1 MAVTAE
7 KIEQRSIVITITA
20 SVSFGLIGIVIS
32 LASRSGA
39 VFLDGLFSLIFA
51 VVGVLTLYVCK
62 LVQRPRD
69 EQYPF
74 GYATFEP
81 MLNLF
86 KGILIATALLYA
98 VWTAV
103 RALMTGGQEVA
114 AVGGIIYA
122 AIAVSGGVALVVTL
136 RKLGQRSG
144 SPIVQLDAE
153 NAVIDTMISGA
164 VGVAFVATLI
174 IQNSRLSA
182 WAPYADPVIML
193 AIAAIA
199 APQPIKTIRSNW
211 RQLMGRAPDRAV
223 QDRIA
228 ALVESVLGHVPHSE
242 THLRTTEVGRYLYI
256 HLVRAGGREGA
267 DRRPPARPD
276 PAGDLRKRCQANSAT
291 WRWTS
296 ASPWTSAGR
305 SPACRRRIRRRCI
318 RPVRNR
324 PSERLPARS
333 NRSQSKR
340 TYALAH
346 SRMPRAL
353 AILRTYPTS
362 IS

>member
-1 MAVTAE
+1 MTAARME
-7 KIEQRSIVITITA
+7 RISIIITIVA
-20 SVSFGLIGIVIS
+20 SVTFGLIGVVIS
-32 LASRSGA
+32 LASSSGA

-51 VVGVLTLYVCK
+51 VVGLLTLYVSK

-86 KGILIATALLYA
+86 KGILITTALLYA

-114 AVGGIIYA
+114 AIGGIIYA
-122 AIAVSGGVALVVTL
+122 AIAVTGGVALAVVLRTL
-136 RKLGQRSG
+136 GRKSG
-144 SPIVQLDAE
+144 SPIVQLDAQ

-199 APQPIKTIRSNW
+199 APQPIKTIRANW

-228 ALVESVLGHVPHSE
+228 ALVESVIARVPHSE

-256 HLVRAGGREGA
+256 HLYVIVPEDSTEPIDVRLH
-267 DRRPPARPD
+267 D
-276 PAGDLRKRCQANSAT
+276 
-291 WRWTS
+291 
-296 ASPWTSAGR
+296 
-305 SPACRRRIRRRCI
+305 RIRREI
-318 RPVRNR
+318 FEQLSGEFSHLALDVGFTMDVRWAVSSV
-324 PSERLPARS
+324 PSEDQETVYPAGS
-333 NRSQSKR
+333 PP
-340 TYALAH
+340 AG
-346 SRMPRAL
+346 
-353 AILRTYPTS
+353 
-362 IS
+362 

>member
-1 MAVTAE
+1 MTAE
-7 KIEQRSIVITITA
+7 KIEKRSIVITIVG
-20 SVSFGLIGIVIS
+20 SVSLGLIGIVIS

-51 VVGVLTLYVCK
+51 VVGLLTLYVSK

-98 VWTAV
+98 VWTAI
-103 RALMTGGQEVA
+103 RSLMTGGQEVA
-114 AVGGIIYA
+114 AIGGIIYA
-122 AIAVSGGVALVVTL
+122 AIAVTGGIALAVVL
-136 RKLGQRSG
+136 RKLGQRSR
-144 SPIVQLDAE
+144 SPIVQLDAQ

-174 IQNSRLSA
+174 IQNSRLSS

-199 APQPIKTIRSNW
+199 APQPIKTIRTNW
-211 RQLMGRAPDRAV
+211 RQLMGRAPDQAI
-223 QDRIA
+223 QDRIVQLIE
-228 ALVESVLGHVPHSE
+228 LVLARVPHSE

-256 HLVRAGGREGA
+256 HLYVIVPEDIVEPIDVRLH
-267 DRRPPARPD
+267 D
-276 PAGDLRKRCQANSAT
+276 
-291 WRWTS
+291 
-296 ASPWTSAGR
+296 
-305 SPACRRRIRRRCI
+305 RIRRELFEQLSSEYSHLALDIGFTMDARWA
-318 RPVRNR
+318 VSSL
-324 PSERLPARS
+324 PSDDQEIVHTTD
-333 NRSQSKR
+333 SK
-340 TYALAH
+340 A
-346 SRMPRAL
+346 SG
-353 AILRTYPTS
+353 
-362 IS
+362 

>member
-1 MAVTAE
+1 MTAE
-7 KIEQRSIVITITA
+7 KIEKRSIVITIVG
-20 SVSFGLIGIVIS
+20 SVSLGLIGIVIS

-51 VVGVLTLYVCK
+51 VVGLLTLYVSK

-98 VWTAV
+98 VWTAI
-103 RALMTGGQEVA
+103 RSLMTGGQEVA
-114 AVGGIIYA
+114 AIGGIIYA
-122 AIAVSGGVALVVTL
+122 AIAVTGGIALAVVL
-136 RKLGQRSG
+136 RKLGQRSR
-144 SPIVQLDAE
+144 SPIVQLDAQ

-174 IQNSRLSA
+174 IQNSRLSS

-199 APQPIKTIRSNW
+199 APQPIKTIRTNW
-211 RQLMGRAPDRAV
+211 RQLMGRAPDRAI
-223 QDRIA
+223 QDRILQLIE
-228 ALVESVLGHVPHSE
+228 LVLARVPHSE

-256 HLVRAGGREGA
+256 HLYVIVPEDIVEPIDVRLH
-267 DRRPPARPD
+267 D
-276 PAGDLRKRCQANSAT
+276 
-291 WRWTS
+291 
-296 ASPWTSAGR
+296 
-305 SPACRRRIRRRCI
+305 RIRRELFEQLSREYSHLALDI
-318 RPVRNR
+318 GFTMDARWAVSSL
-324 PSERLPARS
+324 PSDDQEIVHTTD
-333 NRSQSKR
+333 SK
-340 TYALAH
+340 A
-346 SRMPRAL
+346 SG
-353 AILRTYPTS
+353 
-362 IS
+362 

>member
-1 MAVTAE
+1 MTAE
-7 KIEQRSIVITITA
+7 KIEKRSIVITIVG
-20 SVSFGLIGIVIS
+20 SVSLGLIGIVIS

-51 VVGVLTLYVCK
+51 VVGLLTLYVSK

-98 VWTAV
+98 VWTAI
-103 RALMTGGQEVA
+103 RSLMTGGQEVA
-114 AVGGIIYA
+114 AIGGIIYA
-122 AIAVSGGVALVVTL
+122 AIAVTGGIALAVVL
-136 RKLGQRSG
+136 RKLGQRSR
-144 SPIVQLDAE
+144 SPIVQLDAQ

-174 IQNSRLSA
+174 IQNSRLSS

-199 APQPIKTIRSNW
+199 APQPIKTIRTNW
-211 RQLMGRAPDRAV
+211 RQLMGRAPDQAI
-223 QDRIA
+223 QDRIVQLIE
-228 ALVESVLGHVPHSE
+228 LVLARVPHSE

-256 HLVRAGGREGA
+256 HLYVIVPEDIVEPIDVRLH
-267 DRRPPARPD
+267 D
-276 PAGDLRKRCQANSAT
+276 
-291 WRWTS
+291 
-296 ASPWTSAGR
+296 
-305 SPACRRRIRRRCI
+305 RIRRELFEQLSREYSHLALDI
-318 RPVRNR
+318 GFTMDARWAVSSL
-324 PSERLPARS
+324 PSDDQEIVHTTD
-333 NRSQSKR
+333 SK
-340 TYALAH
+340 A
-346 SRMPRAL
+346 SG
-353 AILRTYPTS
+353 
-362 IS
+362 